1 MNHVN
6 VFARRFAAFGLVVC
20 LQTTSACSSRATA
33 VRTPTPPEQGGSER
47 PVSSP
52 PTALLPRGETDQ
64 CGLIAAGGELIE
76 TVALT
81 DRIDPANAPRPS
93 NESERLL
100 FRQLYETLVR
110 ADCMGELRP
119 GLAASWRLDADGRTW
134 IVTLREN
141 ARFADGTSV
150 TADQVRASLVSN
162 AGG

>member
-6 VFARRFAAFGLVVC
+6 VFARRFAAFGLVAC

-52 PTALLPRGETDQ
+52 PTAPLPRGETDQ
-64 CGLIAAGGELIE
+64 CGLIAAGGEPIE

-110 ADCMGELRP
+110 IDCEGRVTP
-119 GLAASWRLDADGRTW
+119 ALAASWRLSVDGRTW
-134 IVTLREN
+134 VVTLRPD
-141 ARFADGTSV
+141 AHFSDGVQVTS
-150 TADQVRASLVSN
+150 SN
-162 AGG
+162 VLA